1 MPKALSHQW
10 PSLPVMR
17 SFGRSQS
24 GGKALPRRNRSS
36 APSAQLYGHG
46 LCCSTAAAPELLIP
60 PTRPLSPGQSF
71 PSHPP
76 AQLFLAVCVCSA
88 LEGPIRGREPFPSD
102 VEFSVRNPENVTVE
116 REERR
121 TSAVSASVQKAR
133 EEKEESP
140 EVRNGNTEQLMPVHK
155 WTKNPLFSG
164 SILFVS
170 ILFYSSQLNCCFLVL
185 WLTLPMKMLLVH

>member
-1 MPKALSHQW
+1 MPKVLSHQW
-10 PSLPVMR
+10 PSFPVMR

-36 APSAQLYGHG
+36 APSAQLYGHA
-46 LCCSTAAAPELLIP
+46 LCCSTAAAPELPTP
-60 PTRPLSPGQSF
+60 PTRPLSPGPGF

-76 AQLFLAVCVCSA
+76 AQLFWLSA
-88 LEGPIRGREPFPSD
+88 SARPLEGAIRGREPLPSD

-116 REERR
+116 RGERR

-140 EVRNGNTEQLMPVHK
+140 EVRNGNAEQLMPVHK
-155 WTKNPLFSG
+155 WTKNPL
-164 SILFVS
+164 
-170 ILFYSSQLNCCFLVL
+170 
-185 WLTLPMKMLLVH
+185 